1 MRLTGR
7 WSIAGDG
14 KLRLAGMG
22 QDMEADASVAGD
34 VLSVIMEGKRLNFR
48 RAGRA

>member
-22 QDMEADASVAGD
+22 QDMETDASVVGD
-34 VLSVIMEGKRLNFR
+34 VLSVVMEGKRLNFR
-48 RAGRA
+48 RVGSA